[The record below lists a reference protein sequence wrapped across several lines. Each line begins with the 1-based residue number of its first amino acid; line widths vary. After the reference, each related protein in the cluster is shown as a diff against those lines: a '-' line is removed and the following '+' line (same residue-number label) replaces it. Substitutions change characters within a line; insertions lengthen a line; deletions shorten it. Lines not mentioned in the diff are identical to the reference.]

1 MAARTPH
8 IQDRR
13 QEPGQRPGPQYTARA
28 YRVADPAIA
37 SAAPGSPIPF
47 ILSTPGVKRDG
58 LNLATLPFVLDNYRR
73 NPVVLPFHS
82 YLDFPIGRGE
92 IEAIETPAG
101 QALYALASFDI
112 KDPFGELADR
122 KYRDGFL
129 FAVSIGWDDTDDRG
143 VPVRVSKRRA
153 VARDVLEFSVVSVP
167 ADTDALI
174 DDGGD
179 GAGGQRSLAGGDA
192 GRQGQELARTR
203 AFLAEARG
211 VLVASDPRA
220 DALEDALMRLAACS
234 GDDCALALEDARQ
247 QLGAGGERRV
257 FALGSPAESR
267 AGSPDVSPAAE
278 PAAARKSTEDLPPES
293 SAPADEAE
301 AEARRRAAMAA
312 MVAAVWVER
321 ADEADDKARKRARE
335 ALLPEYRRL
344 GLTPPAYLD
353 AVIVAGLPADRR
365 RALFVNG
372 ELEESTMT
380 VQQGAGTRVGKKYSG
395 STRTSLQDAHD
406 KVESAKRVLKA
417 MLDEA
422 EDSSGE
428 RGARGCGCGGGQS
441 SHQPA
446 AAAESGEA
454 GVPLDDALRALSL
467 LYPDAEIRATVRKD
481 GQRQAPAAAR
491 QVSMVQIQEVSEEEG
506 DHSWGG
512 GQVVLP
518 EKIHAYLKLKAIK
531 KLEAGPDGSETSVWF
546 SRSPQDEDWP
556 ITPQTLLGVDVLG
569 SIPENIQSLIKA
581 LGTGVDPAI
590 LDIDGVLATDPDW
603 DGGSGSGDEPAADD
617 GAADEA
623 PAEEPAAEGDAENGT
638 QSIDDLLARFA
649 AVTAAA

>member
-1 MAARTPH
+1 MAGRTPH

-28 YRVADPAIA
+28 YRVADPAITT
-37 SAAPGSPIPF
+37 AAPGSPIPF

-92 IEAIETPAG
+92 IDSIDTPAG

-122 KYRDGFL
+122 KYREGFL

-179 GAGGQRSLAGGDA
+179 GAGGQRSLAGSDA
-192 GRQGQELARTR
+192 GRRGQELARTR

-220 DALEDALMRLAACS
+220 NALEDALQRLAACS

-247 QLGAGGERRV
+247 QLGAGEERRV
-257 FALGSPAESR
+257 FAVPD
-267 AGSPDVSPAAE
+267 AGHTPTISPAAE
-278 PAAARKSTEDLPPES
+278 PAAARQSDEDLPPES

-321 ADEADDKARKRARE
+321 ADETDDKARKRARE

-380 VQQGAGTRVGKKYSG
+380 VQPGAGTRVGKKYSG

-446 AAAESGEA
+446 AGAEAGEG
-454 GVPLDDALRALSL
+454 GVPLDEALRALSL

-506 DHSWGG
+506 DYTWGG

-518 EKIHAYLKLKAIK
+518 EKIHAYLKVKAIK

-546 SRSPQDEDWP
+546 SKSPQDEEWP
-556 ITPQTLLGVDVLG
+556 ITPQALLGVDVVG
-569 SIPENIQSLIKA
+569 DIPENILGLMKA

-617 GAADEA
+617 GAADDT
-623 PAEEPAAEGDAENGT
+623 PAEEPAAEGGAEGGT

-649 AVTAAA
+649 AVTTAA